1 MIAKAVIGRIPRVT
15 IVLLV
20 GSCTSNQ
27 EAPSAIE
34 SDFIEVVMHPSQ
46 NKSYRPAYPIFDT
59 LHFISQSQA
68 KEWQIR
74 PWEQQKEPVSELTH
88 GDLQIR
94 WEGYIPIRKQEEII
108 DYRQGATREIRPL
121 NTLVVEEEVGN
132 YLYGRWFQLV
142 PLEVEYSRMRVF
154 LRVKDE
160 WGEQNDPDVVREQFG
175 GNFNRWSAQR
185 EEGNAWSEEVYLED
199 SAGTFFRMP
208 PFWIREKPDYNIFL
222 ERRKELLG
230 ARDTF
235 VDRSGE
241 SQNIALMQ
249 LHHKPLT
256 HIYWEG
262 ILRIELQLADGSMIN
277 RYVCI
282 FFSHGC

>member
-1 MIAKAVIGRIPRVT
+1 MRSVIICGIATAILF
-15 IVLLV
+15 LLM

-27 EAPSAIE
+27 EAPSSTA
-34 SDFIEVVMHPSQ
+34 SDFIEVVVHPSQ
-46 NKSYRPAYPIFDT
+46 PKAYRPAYPVFDT

-74 PWEQQKEPVSELTH
+74 PWDQQKESVSELTH
-88 GDLQIR
+88 GDLQMR
-94 WEGYIPIRKQEEII
+94 WEGYLPLRKQEEII
-108 DYRQGATREIRPL
+108 DYSQGATSQIRHL
-121 NTLVVEEEVGN
+121 DTMVIEEEVGN
-132 YLYGRWFQLV
+132 YLYGRWFQLA
-142 PLEVEYSRMRVF
+142 PLEVEYRNMRVF
-154 LRVKDE
+154 LRVMDE
-160 WGEQNDPDVVREQFG
+160 WGEQYDPALVREQFG
-175 GNFNRWSAQR
+175 GDFERWSAQR

-208 PFWIREKPDYNIFL
+208 PFWIREKPYYDIFL

-241 SQNIALMQ
+241 AQNIAMMQ
-249 LHHKPLT
+249 LNNKPLT

-262 ILRIELQLADGSMIN
+262 ILRIELELADGSTSN
-277 RYVCI
+277 RYVRI